1 MLVRNFFG
9 LVDLHRDEKFVSL
22 RFRAPFKVIST
33 SAAEGGL
40 REGLDLV
47 FNHQSCEPR
56 FHTMPALLAAH
67 RKAAR
72 YSAEMMKRH
81 GLAGSRA
88 AGLGTAAEMNNL
100 CIAEESYRELTVA
113 ALATGGVETNAARA
127 GDPASYYEY
136 NGAFEKRGGIG
147 PEKPGTINVIVLVNT
162 PLAEGALVR
171 AVMTAT
177 EGKTAA
183 LQELSVPSRQSAGL
197 ATGTGTDQIAIAAP
211 VSGAAPLT
219 SAGHHSALGELI
231 GRTVRDAVKQTLAFQ
246 NRLTAASQGSVGR
259 LLERFGMD
267 ADGFAAALAEVLPAG
282 VAALAADN
290 RETIDREPLTVAGVA
305 ALAHVRDQVTWG
317 MLPPLCWREAAVDHG
332 ALIASAA
339 AGQPAR
345 MADFREA
352 LAQAVAETGRDDLP
366 FIAVRAVALGYAE
379 KWRATEAM
387 LAAVAAEE
395 SAEAAQ

>member
-1 MLVRNFFG
+1 MLVRDFFG

-56 FHTMPALLAAH
+56 FHAMPGLLAAH

-72 YSAEMMKRH
+72 YSEAMMRRH

-88 AGLGTAAEMNNL
+88 AGLGTAANMNNL
-100 CIAEESYRELTVA
+100 CIAEESYRDLAVV

-136 NGAFEKRGGIG
+136 GGGFEKRGGIG
-147 PEKPGTINVIVLVNT
+147 PEAHGTINVIVLVNT
-162 PLAEGALVR
+162 PLVDGALVR

-211 VSGAAPLT
+211 VSGAAALT
-219 SAGHHSALGELI
+219 SAGHHSVLGELI

-246 NRLTAASQGSVGR
+246 NRLTAMGQGSVGR

-267 ADGFAAALAEVLPAG
+267 AAGFSAAVAAALPEG
-282 VAALAADN
+282 VAALAAEN
-290 RETIDREPLTVAGVA
+290 AAGIDREPLTVAGVA
-305 ALAHVRDQVTWG
+305 ALAHVHDQVSWG
-317 MLPPLCWREAAVDHG
+317 MLPPLCWREAAVDQG
-332 ALIASAA
+332 ALIAAAA

-345 MADFREA
+345 MAEFRAA
-352 LAQAVAETGRDDLP
+352 LAEAIAAAGRDDP
-366 FIAVRAVALGYAE
+366 AFVAVRAVALGYAE
-379 KWRATEAM
+379 KWRGTEAM
-387 LAAVAAEE
+387 LAAVAAEDTP
-395 SAEAAQ
+395 EAAQ

>member
-9 LVDLHRDEKFVSL
+9 QADLHRDEKFVSL

-33 SAAEGGL
+33 SAANGGL

-56 FHTMPALLAAH
+56 CHTMPALLAAH

-72 YSAEMMKRH
+72 YSAEMMNRY
-81 GLAGSRA
+81 GLAGSAA
-88 AGLGTAAEMNNL
+88 AGLGTAANMNNL

-136 NGAFEKRGGIG
+136 GGRFEKRGEIG
-147 PEKPGTINVIVLVNT
+147 PETPGTINVIVLINT
-162 PLAEGALVR
+162 PLTEGALVR

-177 EGKTAA
+177 EGKAAA
-183 LQELSVPSRQSAGL
+183 LQELSVASRQSCGL

-211 VSGAAPLT
+211 VSGGTALT
-219 SAGHHSALGELI
+219 GAGHHSVLGELI
-231 GRTVRDAVKQTLAFQ
+231 GRTVRDAVKQTLSYQ
-246 NRLTAASQGSVGR
+246 NRLTAVGQGSVGR

-267 ADGFAAALAEVLPAG
+267 ADGFAAALAEALPQG
-282 VAALAADN
+282 VAALAVEN
-290 RETIDREPLTVAGVA
+290 RQSIDCDPLTVAGVA
-305 ALAHVRDQVTWG
+305 ALVHLRDQVAWG

-345 MADFREA
+345 MAAFREA
-352 LAQAVAETGRDDLP
+352 LAQAVATAERDDPP
-366 FIAVRAVALGYAE
+366 FVTVRAVALGYAE

-387 LAAVAAEE
+387 LAAVAAAETP
-395 SAEAAQ
+395 EAAQ

>member
-9 LVDLHRDEKFVSL
+9 LADLHRDEKFVSL
-22 RFRAPFKVIST
+22 RFRTPFKVVST
-33 SAAEGGL
+33 SAANGGL

-56 FHTMPALLAAH
+56 LHDMPALHAAH

-72 YSAEMMKRH
+72 YSAEMMNRY

-88 AGLGTAAEMNNL
+88 AGLGTAANMNNL
-100 CIAEESYRELTVA
+100 CIAEESYRELSVV

-136 NGAFEKRGGIG
+136 GGAFEKRGDLG
-147 PEKPGTINVIVLVNT
+147 PEKPGTINVIVLINT
-162 PLAEGALVR
+162 PLMEGALVR

-211 VSGAAPLT
+211 AAGGAALT
-219 SAGHHSALGELI
+219 SAGHHSVLGELI
-231 GRTVRDAVKQTLAFQ
+231 GRTVHDAVKQTLAFQ
-246 NRLTAASQGSVGR
+246 NRLTAVGQGSVGR

-267 ADGFAAALAEVLPAG
+267 AEGFAAALAQALPAG
-282 VAALAADN
+282 VAALAAEN
-290 RETIDREPLTVAGVA
+290 APVIDHEPLTVAGVA
-305 ALAHVRDQVTWG
+305 ALIHVHDQV
-317 MLPPLCWREAAVDHG
+317 
-332 ALIASAA
+332 
-339 AGQPAR
+339 
-345 MADFREA
+345 
-352 LAQAVAETGRDDLP
+352 
-366 FIAVRAVALGYAE
+366 
-379 KWRATEAM
+379 
-387 LAAVAAEE
+387 
-395 SAEAAQ
+395 